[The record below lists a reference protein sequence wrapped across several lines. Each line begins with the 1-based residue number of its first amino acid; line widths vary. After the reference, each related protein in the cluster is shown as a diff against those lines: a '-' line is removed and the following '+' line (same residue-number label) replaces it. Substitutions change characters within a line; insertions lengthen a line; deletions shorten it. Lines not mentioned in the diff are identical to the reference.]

1 MHVCFRMRIS
11 TKGTQQIQERV
22 PREALPWTNNPH
34 KKIKKQLVSTPMN
47 FISQKIWDSW
57 VSKNILLHDDP
68 ISFLRISLFRGD
80 FVLFVIA
87 FVLAL
92 EPATEGA
99 IFAFV
104 FFICRSMCF
113 CFISNFKG
121 FTYIRYDHLPFLLVT
136 LPCFVS
142 TVISGLTWLPLFK
155 HFWNWLIN
163 YLWATDWW
171 FGTWLFILPYIGNSS
186 SQLTNSIIFQRGRVG
201 IPPTSQY

>member
-1 MHVCFRMRIS
+1 MHICFRMRIS

-99 IFAFV
+99 IFINFCLC
-104 FFICRSMCF
+104 FF
-113 CFISNFKG
+113 
-121 FTYIRYDHLPFLLVT
+121 HLPVHVFL
-136 LPCFVS
+136 F
-142 TVISGLTWLPLFK
+142 
-155 HFWNWLIN
+155 HF
-163 YLWATDWW
+163 
-171 FGTWLFILPYIGNSS
+171 
-186 SQLTNSIIFQRGRVG
+186 QFQRVHVHQVWQ
-201 IPPTSQY
+201 PPILAGHFTMFCIHSYKWTNMTSLI